1 MVIMLLQRVPP
12 SLRGELTRWLL
23 ELEAGVFVGTVSAL
37 VRDKLW
43 EKCQRRQRGGAVM
56 QIWST
61 NTEQGFKMRAAG
73 LTDREIVDYHG
84 LQLIR
89 KPSLN
94 DDQP

>member
-1 MVIMLLQRVPP
+1 MVVMLLKRVPP

-37 VRDKLW
+37 VRDRLW
-43 EKCQRRQRGGAVM
+43 EKCRRRLRGGAVT

-61 NTEQGFKMRAAG
+61 NTEQGFKIRAVG
-73 LTDREIVDYHG
+73 LTNREIVDYHG

-89 KPSLN
+89 TLTL
-94 DDQP
+94 DGDRG